1 MVDGEDGE
9 EGMLVS
15 SSNLAVSHKQQN
27 PQLSKSIEDLSF
39 LGLQSGQC
47 VGVPVTRL
55 VEIRKRVKGYYCI
68 AYRDKHNV

>member
-15 SSNLAVSHKQQN
+15 SSNLAVSHKQ

-47 VGVPVTRL
+47 VGVPVTEL
-55 VEIRKRVKGYYCI
+55 VEIRKRVRGYYCI
-68 AYRDKHNV
+68 AYRDNHNV